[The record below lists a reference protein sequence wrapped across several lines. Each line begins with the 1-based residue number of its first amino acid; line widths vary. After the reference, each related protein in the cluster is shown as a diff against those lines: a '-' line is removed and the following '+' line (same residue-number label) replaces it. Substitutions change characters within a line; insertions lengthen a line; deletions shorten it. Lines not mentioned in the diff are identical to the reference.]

1 MAQRCLKSKIGS
13 ANLDP
18 KGRSTMST
26 KISSDVTRRTALAG
40 GALVLAAP
48 ALVGKAQAAAK
59 VTWKVQS
66 HWPKASASYG
76 DSLALIAKELEENTE
91 GQFVLQLHGAGEFAK
106 GKEIFNIVK
115 RGVVEMGTLSPGYIL
130 GEASTSGLAFG
141 VPGTFREPWEFMH
154 YLKNMGVEA
163 LYNEDLA
170 THGVIARAEK
180 VYPTELVVS
189 KEINSIED
197 FKKLK
202 LRSSGSYMTHLTT
215 AGAAAQSIAGPELY
229 QSVAS
234 GVVDGAHW
242 GAAQGA
248 KSMSLW
254 EIAKFHMKPTM
265 GLAMDMLI
273 MNKAAVDKLPKDLRT
288 EFLNLVDRRF
298 WKRSV
303 EYQYKEMVALSEGI
317 ATQGVKVKQFP
328 DDVLA
333 KFKES
338 SKAIIDEEAAK
349 GGNAKKAADILVDF
363 MKTLG
368 YA

>member
-1 MAQRCLKSKIGS
+1 MTQ
-13 ANLDP
+13 DP
-18 KGRSTMST
+18 KTVS
-26 KISSDVTRRTALAG
+26 RRAALAG
-40 GALVLAAP
+40 GAALVAAP
-48 ALVGKAQAAAK
+48 ALIGKAQAAPK

-76 DSLALIAKELEENTE
+76 DSLAKIAKEIEENTE
-91 GQFVLQLHGAGEFAK
+91 GQFKLQLHGAGEFAK

-130 GEASTSGLAFG
+130 GEASTSGLALG

-154 YLKNMGVEA
+154 YLKNMGFEA

-170 THGVIARAEK
+170 KHGVVCRAEK

-197 FKKLK
+197 FQKLK
-202 LRSSGSYMTHLTT
+202 LRSSGSYMKHLTA

-254 EIAKFHMKPTM
+254 EVAKFHMKPTM

-273 MNKAAVDKLPKDLRT
+273 INQGAIDKLPPDLRK
-288 EFLNLVDRRF
+288 EFFNVVDTRF

-303 EYQYKEMVALSEGI
+303 EYQYKEQVALAEGI
-317 ATQGVKVKQFP
+317 AKEGVKVKQFP

-338 SKAIIDEEAAK
+338 SQAILAGEAAK
-349 GGNAKKAADILVDF
+349 GGNAKKGADMLTEF
-363 MKTLG
+363 LKTLG